1 MSIANGGQNSPV
13 DGRVAIYRLVKFT
26 VAALAAVFII
36 KFAVFDTVLI
46 TSDQMAPALMSGD
59 RTVVL
64 RTPYLWPFSQLR
76 LPASGTPVIT
86 KHPLQ
91 GEKFASLRVAGLP
104 GDSMV
109 IGKGM
114 FRIVNRG
121 GIMFGKEVPAANALL
136 PEFAPRD
143 SMEVYRLPRPGDTID
158 LDTLSLRDFFFAAA
172 MVKQEQLNRKIS
184 LRAEL
189 TIDGKNANDVPMTN
203 FSLFKGT
210 ISSIP
215 ETNDFNWF
223 FWDRVREYWG
233 RAAEGKHC
241 KLRFSLFNGKEKLTK
256 YIIRKSFIFFLA
268 DDWQKGF
275 DSRYFGPV
283 LARSIKGSVLCVLW
297 SVGHGDGL
305 FGSFRT
311 DRIMKIVK

>member
-1 MSIANGGQNSPV
+1 V
-13 DGRVAIYRLVKFT
+13 
-26 VAALAAVFII
+26 
-36 KFAVFDTVLI
+36 
-46 TSDQMAPALMSGD
+46 
-59 RTVVL
+59 
-64 RTPYLWPFSQLR
+64 
-76 LPASGTPVIT
+76 PVIT
-86 KHPLQ
+86 KHPLL
-91 GEKFASLRVAGLP
+91 GEKFACLRVAGLP

-114 FRIVNRG
+114 FRVLNRS
-121 GIMFGKEVPAANALL
+121 GIMFGKEIPAASALL

-143 SMEVYRLPRPGDTID
+143 SMEAYRLPRPGDTIN

-172 MVKQEQLNRKIS
+172 MIKQEQLNKKIS

-189 TIDGKNANDVPMTN
+189 TIDGKNANDAPMTN

-210 ISSIP
+210 INSIP

-223 FWDRVREYWG
+223 FWDRVREYWD

-241 KLRFSLFNGKEKLTK
+241 KLRFALFIDKEKLTK

-283 LARSIKGSVLCVLW
+283 SARSIRGSVLCVLW
-297 SVGHGDGL
+297 SIGPGGGL